1 MSGTT
6 SVTVGDKGRIVVP
19 AEVRGRRNWTAGT
32 ALVLIETEDGLLLTE
47 RETALQQI
55 RALVGGA
62 PLVDELIAD
71 RRREATVEDAS
82 A

>member
-6 SVTVGDKGRIVVP
+6 SVVVGDKGRIVVP
-19 AEVRGRRNWTAGT
+19 SEVRSRRNWTAGT

-47 RETALQQI
+47 RDTALQRI
-55 RALVGGA
+55 RALVGEA

-71 RRREATVEDAS
+71 RRRAAADEDAS
-82 A
+82 S

>member
-1 MSGTT
+1 MSDTT
-6 SVTVGDKGRIVVP
+6 SVIVGDKGRIVVP
-19 AEVRGRRNWTAGT
+19 SQVRSRRNWTPGT

-47 RETALQQI
+47 RETALRRI

-62 PLVDELIAD
+62 PLVDELIAE
-71 RRREATVEDAS
+71 RRREAAVEDAS